1 MCLMIRI
8 QEGNNDP
15 TKKLACLKGTEH
27 EIAFCQFHNVQYD
40 DYVFFYRNLHMRKK
54 YSWRI
59 SKYVYFL
66 GAYPQVRLNTF
77 GVFGDNFVHQIHTN
91 IGLMSDFCPNWTFSE
106 YDKILLAYSRATIK
120 RRNKHWNFAYLGS

>member
-40 DYVFFYRNLHMRKK
+40 DYGFFYRNLHMRKK

-77 GVFGDNFVHQIHTN
+77 GVFSGYHKTAKQALKFRISRLIIEQ
-91 IGLMSDFCPNWTFSE
+91 
-106 YDKILLAYSRATIK
+106 YDKKNFGSSLSLLDRFY
-120 RRNKHWNFAYLGS
+120 